1 MAEIVLTRAMFKI
14 GATSAALT
22 SLTTFCKSVSITYQ
36 AEILDKTAMGS
47 SGRKRIA
54 GLKDGSVRATF
65 NQDYVAAKV
74 DATLWPYI
82 GTTGCFIKIQALTS
96 KSTTIN
102 PRFVGAFHLPSYSP
116 IDGAVGALNEVSVDF
131 QGHGVISRLVTAT

>member
-1 MAEIVLTRAMFKI
+1 MPEMVLTDALFKI
-14 GATSAALT
+14 GATSAALV
-22 SLTTFCKSVSITYQ
+22 SLSTFTKSVSITYS
-36 AEILDKTAMGS
+36 AEVLDKTAMAS

-74 DATLWPYI
+74 DATLWPLI
-82 GTTGCFIKIQALTS
+82 GTTGCFIKIQPQSS

-102 PRFVGAFHLPSYSP
+102 PRYVGAFHLPSYSP
-116 IDGAVGALNEVSVDF
+116 LDGAVGALNEVSVDF
-131 QGHGVISRLVTAT
+131 QGHGVISRLLTAT